1 MGFSAGH
8 PVRIIGNERAIGLLT
23 RSIEQGRVAHAYLF
37 AGPAGVGKGLVARE
51 FAKTLNCERGE
62 SRACDE
68 CISCRKI
75 AHETHPD
82 VRWFRPAG
90 AMRMI
95 RLEQVAEFLQAATL
109 RPYEGRW
116 KVFILVDADR
126 LNVQSQ
132 NKVLKTLEEPA
143 PGTTIILT
151 SAVPEAL
158 LPTIRSRCQRIA
170 FHPIARDAI
179 ERFLIEHHDAAPER
193 ATIAASLARG
203 SLAAA
208 IEFLDE
214 HADRRRLDL
223 YNVLAAGGFEHFAD
237 LQAMALGIEKQ
248 LVTRR
253 DTLKKQLANESS
265 ETLKAMA
272 PAAQKALTDQYNAQ
286 AESEFRR
293 EVDGVL
299 NCIVL
304 WYRDVL
310 FFRETGAATALIN
323 ADYAEQIAAQ
333 AAERTTDELLA
344 AFDTIDEVRRAIA
357 LNVKL
362 SNSLEA
368 LFLKLGLLKS
378 APVGAGKGR

>member
-1 MGFSAGH
+1 MSFGE
-8 PVRIIGNERAIGLLT
+8 IIGNERAIGLLT

-51 FAKTLNCERGE
+51 FAKTLNCERGGP
-62 SRACDE
+62 RACDE

-95 RLEQVAEFLQAATL
+95 RIEQVAEFLQAATL

-193 ATIAASLARG
+193 AAIAASLARG

-310 FFRETGAATALIN
+310 LFRETGAATALIN

-378 APVGAGKGR
+378 APVGAGTGAGNVR